1 MNQAMNPAM
10 NPVAI
15 AVTVEDPS
23 WTAALPEAEA
33 LVERMALAA
42 LADADC
48 DLGDPGTPV
57 EISVV
62 LADDDT
68 VRGLNRDWRGKDKPT
83 NVLSFA
89 TLDDEDAPV
98 VAGAPLLLGDII
110 LAFGV
115 CRDEAAAMG
124 KPLAEHFSHLVVHG
138 VLHLLGYDHEEDEAE
153 AEEMEGLETAIL
165 ARFGIADPYGPADNE
180 VAGADGPTAR
190 TDAGAAEHDIA
201 EGGR

>member
-1 MNQAMNPAM
+1 MNPAM
-10 NPVAI
+10 NPVGIAI
-15 AVTVEDPS
+15 TVEDPS

-42 LADADC
+42 LAAALSDPNGC
-48 DLGDPGTPV
+48 DLGDGPV

-115 CRDEAAAMG
+115 CRDEAEAMG

-180 VAGADGPTAR
+180 VAGPDGPSAR